1 MKMVLQGVAKR
12 NRIVV
17 PLAWLA
23 ALAMIVFSET
33 TYWHSRQT
41 MDDLVASGASRVAIQ
56 RLTANMVNAE
66 SAQRGYVLTGR
77 KELLQHLALATG
89 TVAQSFEQLTVA
101 FAGDPESTAA
111 LAGLRRAID
120 LRLSVLA
127 QAVALKDQGHNDEAV
142 ALVMQNVGTMEA
154 IQALD
159 DDLLKLEDAGRQA
172 RRDTV
177 YQALMQARVGVA
189 ILAILALMSLL
200 MYLRQA
206 RALGQQQHA
215 LKTADQIVRERLEI
229 EVAQRTA
236 ELTDLTRY
244 LLNTREDERSRLAR
258 NLHDDLGALLTS
270 AKLDAAR
277 IKSRLEKTA
286 PETLELLAHL
296 VATLNS
302 SVALGRD
309 IIENLRPSALSNLG
323 LVATLEILAREFA
336 DNSNVKIQCD
346 LQAVALNEA
355 AALMVYRLVQEALTN
370 ISKYARASRVWINLA
385 TRGDQ
390 VHISVRDDGAGF
402 DPKVKTSSSYGL
414 VGMRFRVEAEGG
426 ILNVAST
433 PGQGTLVEACLPQSV
448 QAQALVDESA

>member
-1 MKMVLQGVAKR
+1 
-12 NRIVV
+12 
-17 PLAWLA
+17 
-23 ALAMIVFSET
+23 LAMIVFSET

-41 MDDLVASGASRVAIQ
+41 MDNLVTMGASRVAIQ

-77 KELLQHLALATG
+77 KELLQHVGIATG
-89 TVAQSFEQLTVA
+89 TIANSFEQLAVA
-101 FAGDPESTAA
+101 FADEPVSNAA
-111 LAGLRRAID
+111 LARLRTAIE
-120 LRLSVLA
+120 LRLAALT

-159 DDLLKLEDAGRQA
+159 DELLKLDDAARQA

-177 YQALMQARVGVA
+177 YRALMQARAGIA
-189 ILAILALMSLL
+189 TLAILALMSLL
-200 MYLRQA
+200 FYLRQA
-206 RALGQQQHA
+206 RALGQQQHE

-229 EVAQRTA
+229 EVAERTA

-244 LLNTREDERSRLAR
+244 LLNAREDERSRLAR

-277 IKSRLEKTA
+277 IKSRLEKSA

-323 LVATLEILAREFA
+323 LVATLEILAREFS

-346 LQAVALNEA
+346 LQPVVLNEA
-355 AALMVYRLVQEALTN
+355 ASLMVYRLVQEALTN
-370 ISKYARASRVWINLA
+370 ISRYARASRVWINLA
-385 TRGDQ
+385 ARGDQ
-390 VHISVRDDGAGF
+390 VHISVRDDGGGF

-433 PGQGTLVEACLPQSV
+433 PGKGTLVEACLPQSV
-448 QAQALVDESA
+448 QPQALADESA